1 MRSDHSSKCFRDGHY
16 HMMSRERKIF
26 VISWHASFMFY
37 KEKSNNNYSLGS
49 ELLIHLSNVTLKKNR
64 YFYKC
69 FSYYSNINYQ
79 SENNSGKIN

>member
-26 VISWHASFMFY
+26 VISWHASFVFY

-49 ELLIHLSNVTLKKNR
+49 VLLIHLSNVTLKKIDISISALSSR
-64 YFYKC
+64 VFQQFIC
-69 FSYYSNINYQ
+69 SV
-79 SENNSGKIN
+79 

>member
-1 MRSDHSSKCFRDGHY
+1 
-16 HMMSRERKIF
+16 MMSRERKIF

-37 KEKSNNNYSLGS
+37 KEKSNNDYSLGS
-49 ELLIHLSNVTLKKNR
+49 ELLIHLSNVIFKKNR

-69 FSYYSNINYQ
+69 FSYYSNINCQ

>member
-1 MRSDHSSKCFRDGHY
+1 
-16 HMMSRERKIF
+16 
-26 VISWHASFMFY
+26 MFY

-49 ELLIHLSNVTLKKNR
+49 ELLIHLSNVTLKKIDI
-64 YFYKC
+64 FYKC

>member
-16 HMMSRERKIF
+16 HMMPRERKIF

-49 ELLIHLSNVTLKKNR
+49 ELLIHLSNVTLKKKSR
-64 YFYKC
+64 SYLSPSAYFMADAP
-69 FSYYSNINYQ
+69 
-79 SENNSGKIN
+79 G

>member
-49 ELLIHLSNVTLKKNR
+49 ELLIHLSNVTFKKIVISISV
-64 YFYKC
+64 FLTTV
-69 FSYYSNINYQ
+69 I
-79 SENNSGKIN
+79 